1 MIKLPNKKT
10 EEEIKLYKEYGPL
23 FGEMLKELRDKI
35 LTKEIN
41 NSREIFD
48 YLDASSS
55 PILPSRARIEFCN
68 EAKLELTSTIK
79 EWDYC
84 FSRQKNDY
92 QEEFG
97 YPFCL
102 SINDTIGHGIPDLE
116 LEDPYT
122 FKDTDIISIDMGLSR
137 TEYSFHKS
145 NSLYFDAA
153 FTVCRDPQKQSF
165 VNAPLDTIKLLSRHK
180 NIKTTKDIS
189 QIIYYVPDDYGYDI
203 VASIAGHGI
212 GHSLHEPPKIYNIP
226 IKKNNYQL
234 FEGMV
239 FCIEPVYVEKE
250 KNDSKVKIVDAY
262 IDNKDNWSI
271 KTVNGKS
278 STHWETM
285 FLVENNKLVDLLK
298 ISEW

>member
-35 LTKEIN
+35 LTREIN
-41 NSREIFD
+41 NSEELLID
-48 YLDASSS
+48 
-55 PILPSRARIEFCN
+55 LPSRVN
-68 EAKLELTSTIK
+68 

-84 FSRQKNDY
+84 FLW
-92 QEEFG
+92 QENEYREKFK

-102 SINDTIGHGIPDLE
+102 SINDTIGHGIPDIE
-116 LEDPYT
+116 SKDPYT
-122 FKDTDIISIDMGLSR
+122 FKDTDIISIDIGI
-137 TEYSFHKS
+137 FHKPS
-145 NSLYFDAA
+145 CLHFDAA
-153 FTVCRDPQKQSF
+153 FTVCKDPQKQSF

-226 IKKNNYQL
+226 INKNNYQL
-234 FEGMV
+234 FDGIV

-285 FLVENNKLVDLLK
+285 FLVEDNKLVDLLK